1 MKRLRLIL
9 AVVGGVVLSSSTAGA
24 ITYWDDDLADNPV
37 LLNKKNPIHNGTF
50 NIVTGDGDAVEL
62 LFPGYGYDPL
72 SETVVSAEA
81 WFFFEDDD
89 PAFPLDPPFEK
100 VRVDL
105 GSVTG
110 FIGPAEVGFDTCGGA
125 FSGAALIDLNTDG
138 ILTYTIKRLKGDF
151 LVVNAI
157 LIAEAA
163 PRQVPDA
170 GGSLALLGLAL
181 LGLAGTRRTM

>member
-9 AVVGGVVLSSSTAGA
+9 AVAGGVALSSSTASA
-24 ITYWDDDLADNPV
+24 IPTTYVDDDLAGPSV
-37 LLNKKNPIHNGTF
+37 LLNRRNPTYSDTF
-50 NIVTGDGDAVEL
+50 NIVSGDGDPLDV
-62 LFPGYGYDPL
+62 PGFDPL
-72 SETVVSAEA
+72 TEKVVSAVA

-89 PAFPLDPPFEK
+89 PAFPLDPPREK

-105 GSVTG
+105 GSVVG
-110 FIGPAEVGFDTCGGA
+110 FIGPVEVGFDMFGGT
-125 FSGAALIDLNTDG
+125 FGGAALIDLNTDG

-157 LIAEAA
+157 LIAEAV
-163 PRQVPDA
+163 PRRVPDA

-181 LGLAGTRRTM
+181 LGLAGFARSRK